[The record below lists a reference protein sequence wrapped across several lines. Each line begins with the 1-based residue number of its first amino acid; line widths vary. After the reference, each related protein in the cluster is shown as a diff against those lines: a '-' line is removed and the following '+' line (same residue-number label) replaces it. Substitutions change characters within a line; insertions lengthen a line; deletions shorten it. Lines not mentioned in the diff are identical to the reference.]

1 MAPERR
7 ISQVRCLE
15 RDSLTALRR
24 AQVRNASAFLC
35 GGWLLRG
42 KVCWPCL
49 QALVRNPLP
58 LYHVYYYY
66 CSLAKTGFNHCLAVR
81 KQFLLA
87 RHSRNDV
94 KYSPELGQLNR
105 ARNSLLIMK

>member
-24 AQVRNASAFLC
+24 AQVRNASASLC

-42 KVCWPCL
+42 KVCWL
-49 QALVRNPLP
+49 FAFHLALGDGD
-58 LYHVYYYY
+58 
-66 CSLAKTGFNHCLAVR
+66 SDT
-81 KQFLLA
+81 
-87 RHSRNDV
+87 
-94 KYSPELGQLNR
+94 
-105 ARNSLLIMK
+105 